1 MQYLTRLDGSVASGT
16 LVPPYA
22 RLTRPTPRPVAPDG
36 HVMLDLG
43 DGEQIGGMWFQKW
56 TSILAPVVVPEFVTP
71 LQARRALRAIG
82 ILSVVQ
88 AALAE
93 DSPEAQEAW
102 EYSVSIPRND
112 AILFRIAKQL
122 GMTDTQIDQIFIL
135 ADSLK

>member
-1 MQYLTRLDGSVASGT
+1 
-16 LVPPYA
+16 
-22 RLTRPTPRPVAPDG
+22 
-36 HVMLDLG
+36 
-43 DGEQIGGMWFQKW
+43 MWFQKW

-88 AALAE
+88 AALAQ
-93 DSPEAQEAW
+93 DGPEAQEAW